1 MEEHAP
7 SGDKCPGSL
16 SYRGLCP
23 CAYHLQMAILRRTGR
38 TQALPRTHGGWTLRR
53 GGVGC
58 YFLQSVQ
65 WPREGTTSLSNSG
78 LLFQLPHFY
87 DSVLCESAKGL
98 MLGPFPPLKCAAA
111 SPLSVLLSPSSIKLT
126 FHLWCGRRLPRVSMG
141 TWTVAQRQAE
151 VSDWVSA
158 VGRLPSIT
166 AAVSLPLPT
175 ILCQHSASYIQ
186 GPPMGS
192 EDELVELSTE
202 SFPGSSNRMFFL
214 PGHLSLSPSHAHT
227 YRGEELTLNLGCH
240 SVLLLGK
247 KNHLSKEQW
256 DMWRLM
262 SCKSITIEDD
272 DVGKRHIVI
281 ALSWPWF
288 CWLLLTRSGWG
299 CSVCWRWVEQPC
311 ETRFFCLIRSV
322 FSLDD
327 VQSGSSRCTVRIV
340 VVLGDVSRSV
350 MLSRWSI
357 RFSKW
362 LIGHQSLS
370 EEVLRNPEVS
380 CCSS

>member
-214 PGHLSLSPSHAHT
+214 PGHLSLSLPHT
-227 YRGEELTLNLGCH
+227 HTFTE
-240 SVLLLGK
+240 GK
-247 KNHLSKEQW
+247 
-256 DMWRLM
+256 
-262 SCKSITIEDD
+262 
-272 DVGKRHIVI
+272 
-281 ALSWPWF
+281 SWPWTLDATLF
-288 CWLLLTRSGWG
+288 CCWGKKSSQQRTMGHVKVDVLQVNHNRRWWCWQKAHCYSSLLAVILLTAVDQEWMR
-299 CSVCWRWVEQPC
+299 
-311 ETRFFCLIRSV
+311 L
-322 FSLDD
+322 
-327 VQSGSSRCTVRIV
+327 
-340 VVLGDVSRSV
+340 
-350 MLSRWSI
+350 
-357 RFSKW
+357 
-362 LIGHQSLS
+362 
-370 EEVLRNPEVS
+370 
-380 CCSS
+380 